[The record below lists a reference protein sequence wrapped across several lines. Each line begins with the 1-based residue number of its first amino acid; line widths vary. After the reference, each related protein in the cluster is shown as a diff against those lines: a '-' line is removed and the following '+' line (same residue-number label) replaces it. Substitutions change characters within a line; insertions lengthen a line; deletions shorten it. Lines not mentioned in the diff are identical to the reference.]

1 MNSNPSEESQ
11 DQLIGRFLD
20 GIASEDEAAR
30 LSKLIEE
37 VPEAR
42 ERYLDFAELHATLS
56 ADESLRWLQSDE
68 ADEPQP
74 LPPNRVVAFPWWRV
88 AAVASLAGLLAM
100 GTWIVF
106 HQDKKSQKEEE
117 SFAVDGPL
125 STRAETAAGVAV
137 LKRSVGVEWTTPAQ
151 AAAVGEM
158 LPAGWLRF
166 RSGTVQVEFLSGARL
181 LVQGPADVRLDTD
194 NAAYLESGKAS
205 AYVPEPAHG
214 FKLLAPGMGVEDFG
228 TAFGMEILKDQAV
241 EVHVFDGS
249 VSLTTN
255 GQEKPSKLSMDR
267 AVRFQG
273 NELKDVV
280 FRPGDFPT
288 GEALEQRLV
297 EDNRE
302 RLGKWRESMQKLSKD
317 PETLV
322 NFSFDG
328 DKEWSRGVRNHA
340 MRGVATNGTVVGAGW
355 TGGRWQ
361 GKQGIEFRSLGD
373 RLSFSVPGSYPEI
386 SLMAWVRV
394 DSLPND
400 YNSLLMP
407 SHYANGS
414 IHWTMERGGELRLAM
429 LNNAVS
435 PMSQNR
441 WDGPVSGP
449 AVSSMDYG
457 RWLFLTTTYNCAT
470 GALNH
475 YRDGILVGGGS
486 LQHRLPIVLG
496 QLEFGNWGA
505 DGTAY
510 DNKWVKLQPKNQ
522 QTRNFVGRLDQ
533 LTILSRALNSQEV
546 WNLYEVGQP

>member
-1 MNSNPSEESQ
+1 MNPTPPDDSQ

-20 GIASEDEAAR
+20 GIASEEEAAR

-37 VPEAR
+37 NPSAR
-42 ERYLDFAELHATLS
+42 ERYLDFSELHATLS
-56 ADESLRWLQSDE
+56 ADESLRWPQDEE
-68 ADEPQP
+68 ADEA
-74 LPPNRVVAFPWWRV
+74 LPPMVSKRVAVFPWWRV
-88 AAVASLAGLLAM
+88 AAAASLVGLIAF
-100 GTWIVF
+100 GAWAAF
-106 HQDKKSQKEEE
+106 RADEKKAADE
-117 SFAVDGPL
+117 FAADGPL
-125 STRAETAAGVAV
+125 STRAEMADAVAV
-137 LKRSVGVEWTTPAQ
+137 LKRAVGVEWANAAE

-158 LPAGWLRF
+158 VPAGWLRL
-166 RSGTVQVEFLSGARL
+166 RSGTVQLEFLSGARL

-194 NAAYLESGKAS
+194 NSAYLENGKAS
-205 AYVPEPAHG
+205 AYVPQPAHG

-249 VSLTTN
+249 VSLMAN
-255 GQEKPSKLSMDR
+255 GQDQPNTVEMER
-267 AVRFQG
+267 AMRFQG
-273 NELKDVV
+273 NQFKEVLY
-280 FRPGDFPT
+280 RPMDFPN
-288 GEALEQRLV
+288 GEVLEQRLV
-297 EDNRE
+297 EENRE
-302 RLGKWRESMQKLSKD
+302 RLGKWRESMAKISKD

-340 MRGVATNGTVVGAGW
+340 VRDVATNGTVVGAGW

-373 RLSFSVPGSYPEI
+373 RLSFSVPGSYQEI

-429 LNNAVS
+429 LNNAVMPLS
-435 PMSQNR
+435 PNR

-449 AVSSMDYG
+449 AVSSMDFG
-457 RWLFLTTTYNCAT
+457 RWLFLTTTYNCAS

-510 DNKWVKLQPKNQ
+510 DNKWVKQQPKNQ

-546 WNLYEVGQP
+546 WNLFEVGRP